1 MPETEGSQENIAYIR
16 THVDKIERLVRLDL
30 AANPR
35 SRAYIE
41 ETFREKKHSAEL
53 YLALATGPKTQEEL
67 QVRTKMS
74 QANVSKICAH
84 LEERELIHK
93 IRKGKLFYFSWTE
106 AERVLRV
113 SSIAKKLVNG

>member
-35 SRAYIE
+35 SGAYIE
-41 ETFREKKHSAEL
+41 ETFREKRHSPEI
-53 YLALATGPKTQEEL
+53 YLALANGPKTQEEL
-67 QVRTKMS
+67 QTTTRMS
-74 QANVSKICAH
+74 QANVSKICSF
-84 LEERELIHK
+84 LEERELIQK
-93 IRKGKLFYFSWTE
+93 VRKGKLLYFGWTE

-113 SSIAKKLVNG
+113 ANIARKLVSE

>member
-41 ETFREKKHSAEL
+41 ETFAAKKHSAKI
-53 YLALATGPKTQEEL
+53 YLALSGNPKTQEEL
-67 QVRTKMS
+67 RALTKMS
-74 QANVSKICAH
+74 AANVSKICTH
-84 LEERELIHK
+84 LEERELIQK
-93 IRKGKLFYFSWTE
+93 VRRRKQLYFSWTE

-113 SSIAKKLVNG
+113 SSIAKKLTDH